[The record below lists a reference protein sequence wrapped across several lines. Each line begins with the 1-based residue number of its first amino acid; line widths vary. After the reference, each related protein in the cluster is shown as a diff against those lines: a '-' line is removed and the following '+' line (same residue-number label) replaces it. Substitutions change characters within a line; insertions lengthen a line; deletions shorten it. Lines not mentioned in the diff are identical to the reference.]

1 MPGTFLCFLALR
13 CPTINNP
20 EHQQQFSPVAPPLLK
35 LHVSI
40 PTVSARHLDWLEQ
53 SRQKK
58 VSTVNLY
65 KLHICD
71 CSQAQSY
78 LLLSF
83 CCVVHIG
90 IIQYLWA
97 TSFFALEAE
106 SVYFCFLKT
115 GSALHKLSLT
125 RRFCATEDFSLWGLI
140 ALLFHSTNFA
150 LIWPIPLTKVVV
162 REEKLINL
170 PIPRGLSGR
179 WILGLFRSWLKSK
192 S

>member
-1 MPGTFLCFLALR
+1 MPGTCLCFLALR
-13 CPTINNP
+13 YPTINDP

-40 PTVSARHLDWLEQ
+40 PTVSGRHLDWLGQ
-53 SRQKK
+53 SRITSAHLWLFSSTDRQKA
-58 VSTVNLY
+58 
-65 KLHICD
+65 
-71 CSQAQSY
+71 AQSY

-140 ALLFHSTNFA
+140 ALLFQSTNFA
-150 LIWPIPLTKVVV
+150 LIWL
-162 REEKLINL
+162 
-170 PIPRGLSGR
+170 IPRQ
-179 WILGLFRSWLKSK
+179 K
-192 S
+192 